1 MPQKGE
7 MKKTTTNSRLR
18 HFAAV
23 WGNEGERKTGSW
35 KSPAQDTKTSVAV
48 DLAGA
53 EGDGLLDGRIA
64 LILNLAGP
72 HGLRPE

>member
-1 MPQKGE
+1 MTAEKYAAE
-7 MKKTTTNSRLR
+7 RENAKNTTNSRLR

-23 WGNEGERKTGSW
+23 WENEGERKTGSW

-53 EGDGLLDGRIA
+53 EGDGL
-64 LILNLAGP
+64 
-72 HGLRPE
+72 